1 MSSNNPWQEIR
12 QYCNFEANNN
22 NNKYEISTINQTHT
36 NDNNIEY
43 LNAEVSTINQTHEI
57 YEISSDT
64 EDTVEQKHARLDH
77 ILNEVKC
84 LYLFKTICN
93 IMINVANVIYFR
105 LNVFSLNQKFFII
118 VRNFLIILKKN

>member
-1 MSSNNPWQEIR
+1 VLRNSTYPLISLSSNNPWQEIR
-12 QYCNFEANNN
+12 QYCNLEANNN

-64 EDTVEQKHARLDH
+64 EDT
-77 ILNEVKC
+77 
-84 LYLFKTICN
+84 
-93 IMINVANVIYFR
+93 
-105 LNVFSLNQKFFII
+105 
-118 VRNFLIILKKN
+118 